1 MGEPDLQP
9 LLVLHTPA
17 GHEIDPQAL
26 GELTK
31 YIGQQYGAA
40 LLINKRTLPGGPA
53 SPVLLGHWHPN
64 TPSDALTDLTPR
76 INRVFFNLDWLENS
90 L

>member
-1 MGEPDLQP
+1 MNESDLQP

-26 GELTK
+26 GELTD
-31 YIGQQYGAA
+31 YLGQQYGAA
-40 LLINKRTLPGGPA
+40 LLVNRRTLPGGPS
-53 SPVLLGHWHPN
+53 SPVLLGSWFPAN
-64 TPSDALTDLTPR
+64 LTDVLVDLTPR
-76 INRVFFNLDWLENS
+76 VNRVFFNLDWLENS